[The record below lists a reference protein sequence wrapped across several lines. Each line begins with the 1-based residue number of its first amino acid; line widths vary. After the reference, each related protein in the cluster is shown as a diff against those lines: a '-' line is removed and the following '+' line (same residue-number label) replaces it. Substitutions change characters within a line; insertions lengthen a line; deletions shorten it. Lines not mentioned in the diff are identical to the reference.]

1 MTTTTTTTAA
11 ATAAPRPRFCKIN
24 DAARYAS
31 RSRGRLYELAHQHPL
46 LFRKDRRST
55 LVDMNVLDSILDGL
69 PAAKI
74 AQPWR
79 FKQKATP
86 QSQPRRRRRR
96 ASVS

>member
-1 MTTTTTTTAA
+1 MPTTTTTTET
-11 ATAAPRPRFCKIN
+11 TAPRPRFCKVN

-74 AQPWR
+74 GVPWR

-86 QSQPRRRRRR
+86 QPQPKRRRRKQR
-96 ASVS
+96 AA